1 MLLLMTDAGG
11 VTEDHAKRTNQGD
24 TNNVNAILQVRFV
37 LGQRHCIGVC
47 GAIYP
52 PAAVNIKLLRS
63 TG

>member
-1 MLLLMTDAGG
+1 
-11 VTEDHAKRTNQGD
+11 
-24 TNNVNAILQVRFV
+24 VNAILQVRFV